1 MSTESIYQGGL
12 LRCCLQTW
20 DKAMNIR
27 PSGWLDGDI
36 LTCEYCDSQMSDLTT
51 YRTAVPEMVD
61 PYVHSDTSLIQQLVD
76 SGSLVPDTRLQA
88 IADAWNEYTDV
99 IKDEQLGTM
108 EWLSVVAL
116 LDALTEE
123 NKT

>member
-1 MSTESIYQGGL
+1 MTVE
-12 LRCCLQTW
+12 
-20 DKAMNIR
+20 
-27 PSGWLDGDI
+27 PS
-36 LTCEYCDSQMSDLTT
+36 CKM
-51 YRTAVPEMVD
+51 YRATVPEVVE
-61 PYVHSDTSLIQQLVD
+61 PYVHSDTSLIQRLVD
-76 SGSLVPDTRLQA
+76 SGSLTPDTRLQA

-116 LDALTEE
+116 LDALTKE